1 MAKSKLKDMSKY
13 RIQLLSKGVRELLKS
28 PEIRSDVYQVAS
40 KVKNNAGTGYEIG
53 QYTAK
58 TRNVMTVYAA
68 DDNAKRDN
76 LKNNTLLKALN

>member
-1 MAKSKLKDMSKY
+1 MATKY
-13 RIQLLSKGVRELLKS
+13 RIKLISKGVRDLLKS
-28 PEIRSDVYQVAS
+28 EEIRSNVYHAAS

-58 TRNVMTVYAA
+58 TRTVMTVYAGNDEA
-68 DDNAKRDN
+68 RRDN